1 MKMHH
6 LEYLNTRS
14 KSKYTE
20 TNFKWILNSCW
31 VAFLGFVCYSKYC
44 DHFCHFLH
52 FKLYD
57 ISYDISF
64 SENDAKLEDIK
75 EFVESALL
83 VKDLKHENIL
93 PIIGVAFPPPK
104 AIPLVVLPLMAHGD
118 LKSLLL
124 KPEMVRIEAQGKD
137 EWHDVFFFHLSIKHV
152 S

>member
-1 MKMHH
+1 M
-6 LEYLNTRS
+6 
-14 KSKYTE
+14 
-20 TNFKWILNSCW
+20 
-31 VAFLGFVCYSKYC
+31 
-44 DHFCHFLH
+44 
-52 FKLYD
+52 
-57 ISYDISF
+57 F
-64 SENDAKLEDIK
+64 SDCNASLDDIK

-83 VKDLKHENIL
+83 VKDLNHENIL

-137 EWHDVFFFHLSIKHV
+137 EWHDVLFIHLYIKNV